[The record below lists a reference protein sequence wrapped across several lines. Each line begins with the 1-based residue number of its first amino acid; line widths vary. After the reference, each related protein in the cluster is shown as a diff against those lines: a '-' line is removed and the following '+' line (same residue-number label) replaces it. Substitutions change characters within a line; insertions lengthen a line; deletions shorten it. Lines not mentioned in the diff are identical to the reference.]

1 MKIGTISDLHIDR
14 HTYINSEGYM
24 QALVDCAI
32 KRQLDLLI
40 IAGDI
45 SNNYQMTCAFIS
57 QVKAQINIPVLFVPG
72 NHDYWSDQLDHSST
86 DIVTSFR
93 QQPEC
98 LMTQPYIINDN
109 WAIIGS
115 TAWYD
120 YSYAHERFSE
130 EQLQIGKHY
139 GATWQDKVRIDW
151 TVDDRQL
158 SKQFADEL
166 RAHASQ
172 VAPRKLII
180 VTHIVT
186 HPAFMVPTPH
196 RLFDFFNAYIGTTD
210 IDSIYQDYPVRYSI
224 MGHVH
229 FRKELTENG
238 ITYLCPCLGYQ
249 RQWRTDDIIS
259 EVNHALMDFT
269 INN

>member
-109 WAIIGS
+109 WEILGQRLGMII
-115 TAWYD
+115 AMHMNVFQKN
-120 YSYAHERFSE
+120 SYKA
-130 EQLQIGKHY
+130 
-139 GATWQDKVRIDW
+139 A
-151 TVDDRQL
+151 
-158 SKQFADEL
+158 
-166 RAHASQ
+166 
-172 VAPRKLII
+172 
-180 VTHIVT
+180 
-186 HPAFMVPTPH
+186 
-196 RLFDFFNAYIGTTD
+196 
-210 IDSIYQDYPVRYSI
+210 SI
-224 MGHVH
+224 MGRPGKTKSV
-229 FRKELTENG
+229 LIGQWMIGN
-238 ITYLCPCLGYQ
+238 YQ
-249 RQWRTDDIIS
+249 NS
-259 EVNHALMDFT
+259 LLM
-269 INN
+269 NYERMLHK